1 MAVTAHSPTSTE
13 RKMRLLTVL
22 WVPAHGV
29 QVEVAVVE
37 EKLVIRTMASPLKQ
51 GHQVTPIDDPGG

>member
-1 MAVTAHSPTSTE
+1 MAVTARSPTSME

-37 EKLVIRTMASPLKQ
+37 EELVIDQSPSCKEGCVFYL
-51 GHQVTPIDDPGG
+51 